1 MPGRQQALVSRRP
14 GRDTLRVYLRR
25 VSEVQNGGLG
35 MKRKWAPFKYQ
46 YSRQVT
52 LDLNFPVVAPL
63 RRLCANIRRSHAPTV
78 ALEDNAKRRSHCAS
92 MVGRNVKDTLA
103 ERLRRRPAKP
113 MGSPRVGS
121 NPTGVVLKIGVG
133 ESCRCMKGLK
143 MLAKPTALRRRNAR
157 TICILVI
164 FQTAA

>member
-1 MPGRQQALVSRRP
+1 MTSVLCSPGLERCTVPSRWYALCVVDAWPAAGTCKSKARK
-14 GRDTLRVYLRR
+14 GHTSVYLRR
-25 VSEVQNGGLG
+25 VSEVRNGGLG

-78 ALEDNAKRRSHCAS
+78 AREDNAKRRSHCAS
-92 MVGRNVKDTLA
+92 IVGRNVKDTLA

-121 NPTGVVLKIGVG
+121 SPTGVVL
-133 ESCRCMKGLK
+133 
-143 MLAKPTALRRRNAR
+143 
-157 TICILVI
+157 
-164 FQTAA
+164 AAHEFANN